1 MMTGAKSQK
10 APLDE
15 VMLAMDVVDTLRHQ
29 SDLVA
34 RELGASQREDQL
46 IARLRAIYRDQG
58 IEVPDH
64 ILKEGVKALDE
75 SRFVYTPP
83 PDNFQ
88 TRLARLYVNR
98 GQWGRPVLILI
109 AVLALGLGGYFLA
122 YRPYLAAQ
130 TEAARI
136 ELAETLPTRIDALYD
151 RIYTETKVQTALDL
165 AEPWVE
171 RGKAAADRGDRDAAL
186 TAIGQ
191 LETILQTLL
200 AEYSL
205 RIVDKE
211 GESTG
216 IWRFPEANS
225 DATNYYIIVEAVGLD
240 GEVLTLP
247 IENEE
252 TRETEEVSVW
262 AQRVPDVTYETIRI
276 DRLDDGII
284 QRNILGVKQYGFL
297 DTEYTMPVLD
307 GAITRW

>member
-1 MMTGAKSQK
+1 MTGAGSQK

-34 RELGASQREDQL
+34 RELGADQREAQL
-46 IARLRAIYRDQG
+46 IARLRAIYHDQG

-64 ILKEGVKALDE
+64 ILKEGVRALDE

-83 PDNFQ
+83 PESFQ

-98 GQWGRPVLILI
+98 GKWGRPALI
-109 AVLALGLGGYFLA
+109 AVALLALGLGGYFLG
-122 YRPYLAAQ
+122 YRPYVAAQ
-130 TEAARI
+130 AEAARV
-136 ELAETLPTRIDALYD
+136 ELAETLPARLDELYNRIF
-151 RIYTETKVQTALDL
+151 TETKVQTALDL

-171 RGKAAADRGDRDAAL
+171 RGKAAAARGDREAAL
-186 TAIGQ
+186 GAIGQ
-191 LETILQTLL
+191 LETIHQTLL

-225 DATNYYIIVEAVGLD
+225 DATNYYIIVEALGLD
-240 GEVLTLP
+240 GNVLTLP

-252 TRETEEVSVW
+252 TREIEDVTVW
-262 AQRVPDVTYETIRI
+262 AQRVPDVTYEAIRV

-284 QRNILGVKQYGFL
+284 QRNILGVKRYGFL

>member
-1 MMTGAKSQK
+1 MIGGKGQK

-29 SDLVA
+29 SDLVTRELSADA
-34 RELGASQREDQL
+34 REAQL
-46 IARLRAIYRDQG
+46 IARLRAIYQDQG

-64 ILKEGVKALDE
+64 ILKEGVKALAE

-83 PDNFQ
+83 PESFQ
-88 TRLARLYVNR
+88 TRLARLYVSR
-98 GQWGRPVLILI
+98 GRWGR
-109 AVLALGLGGYFLA
+109 AVLTVLVVLGLVLGGYFLA
-122 YRPYLAAQ
+122 YRPYVAAQ
-130 TEAARI
+130 AEAARV
-136 ELAETLPTRIDALYD
+136 ELAEGIPQRLDELHTLIFN
-151 RIYTETKVQTALDL
+151 ETKVQTALDE
-165 AEPWVE
+165 AEPWVT
-171 RGKAAADRGDRDAAL
+171 RGKAAAARGDRDAAL
-186 TAIGQ
+186 AAVDQ
-191 LETILQTLL
+191 LERIHQTLL

-240 GEVLTLP
+240 GQLVSLP

-252 TRETEEVSVW
+252 TRTVETVSRW
-262 AQRVPDVTYETIRI
+262 AQRVPDVTYDAVRA

-297 DTEYTMPVLD
+297 ETEYTMPVLD

>member
-1 MMTGAKSQK
+1 MTGAKSGK

-34 RELGASQREDQL
+34 RELGADQREAQL
-46 IARLRAIYRDQG
+46 IARLRAIYHDQG

-64 ILKEGVKALDE
+64 ILKEGVRALEE

-83 PDNFQ
+83 PGSFQ
-88 TRLARLYVNR
+88 TRLARLYVDR
-98 GQWGRPVLILI
+98 GKWGRPALIVA
-109 AVLALGLGGYFLA
+109 AVLALVLGGYFLG
-122 YRPYLAAQ
+122 YRPYVAAQ
-130 TEAARI
+130 AEAARV
-136 ELAETLPTRIDALYD
+136 ELAEALPARLDALYD
-151 RIYTETKVQTALDL
+151 RIFTETKVQTALDL

-171 RGKAAADRGDRDAAL
+171 RGKAAAARGDREAAL
-186 TAIGQ
+186 AAIGQ
-191 LETILQTLL
+191 LEAIHQTLL

-225 DATNYYIIVEAVGLD
+225 DATNYYIIVEALGLD
-240 GEVLTLP
+240 GNVLSLP

-252 TRETEEVSVW
+252 TREIEDVTVW
-262 AQRVPDVTYETIRI
+262 AQRVPDVTYEAIRV

-284 QRNILGVKQYGFL
+284 QRNILGVKRYGFL

>member
-1 MMTGAKSQK
+1 MTGARSQK

-34 RELGASQREDQL
+34 RELSAGQREAQL
-46 IARLRAIYRDQG
+46 IDRLRAIYHDQG
-58 IEVPDH
+58 IAVPDH

-83 PDNFQ
+83 ADSLQ
-88 TRLARLYVNR
+88 TKLARLYVNR
-98 GQWGRPVLILI
+98 GTWGRPVLIVI
-109 AVLALGLGGYFLA
+109 AILVLVLGGYFLG
-122 YRPYLAAQ
+122 YRPYVAAQ
-130 TEAARI
+130 AEAARI
-136 ELAETLPTRIDALYD
+136 ELAETLPARLDQIYNRIF
-151 RIYTETKVQTALDL
+151 TETKVQTALDL

-171 RGKAAADRGDRDAAL
+171 RGKAAAARGDREAAL
-186 TAIGQ
+186 VAIGQ
-191 LETILQTLL
+191 LEAIHQTLL

-240 GEVLTLP
+240 GQTMSLP

-252 TRETEEVSVW
+252 TREVEEVMVW
-262 AQRVPDVTYETIRI
+262 AQRVPDITYEAIRD